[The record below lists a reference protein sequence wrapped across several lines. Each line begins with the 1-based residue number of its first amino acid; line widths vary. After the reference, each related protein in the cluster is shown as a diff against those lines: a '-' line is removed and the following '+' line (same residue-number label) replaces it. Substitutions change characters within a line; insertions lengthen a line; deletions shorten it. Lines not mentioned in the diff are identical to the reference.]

1 MKKGKIIGGA
11 LSCLMLCGLLVGCS
25 SNTDSSEDNTQST
38 TSSTVSTVSKNDF
51 EATTVPYEKGT
62 ITETEFTSKWMGLKY
77 TLSDDMY
84 MMSEEY
90 LESQSISGKVQMEM
104 QAIKDDASGDNIVIL
119 TEELSSLASIDE
131 KRYLEISKPQI
142 ETLADKVMFDEV
154 RQRIVAGETFYELP
168 YHLSMEIDGTSV
180 TLDQTFLCKKFDDR
194 MICMTLTHSG
204 ENSINNLLAGFSK
217 IS

>member
-1 MKKGKIIGGA
+1 MKKGKIIEGA

-77 TLSDDMY
+77 TLSDY
-84 MMSEEY
+84 
-90 LESQSISGKVQMEM
+90 
-104 QAIKDDASGDNIVIL
+104 ASGDNIVIL

-180 TLDQTFLCKKFDDR
+180 TLDQTFLCKKLDDR

>member
-1 MKKGKIIGGA
+1 
-11 LSCLMLCGLLVGCS
+11 
-25 SNTDSSEDNTQST
+25 
-38 TSSTVSTVSKNDF
+38 
-51 EATTVPYEKGT
+51 
-62 ITETEFTSKWMGLKY
+62 MGLKY

-180 TLDQTFLCKKFDDR
+180 TLDQTFLCKKLDDR

>member
-1 MKKGKIIGGA
+1 MKKGKIIGGV

-25 SNTDSSEDNTQST
+25 SNTDSSEGNTQST
-38 TSSTVSTVSKNDF
+38 TSSTVSTVSKNDS

-77 TLSDDMY
+77 TLPDDMY

-104 QAIKDDASGDNIVIL
+104 QAIKADDSGDNIVVL

-131 KRYLEISKPQI
+131 KRYLELSKPQI

-180 TLDQTFLCKKFDDR
+180 TLDQTFLCKKLDDR

>member
-1 MKKGKIIGGA
+1 
-11 LSCLMLCGLLVGCS
+11 
-25 SNTDSSEDNTQST
+25 
-38 TSSTVSTVSKNDF
+38 
-51 EATTVPYEKGT
+51 
-62 ITETEFTSKWMGLKY
+62 MGLKY

-104 QAIKDDASGDNIVIL
+104 QAIKDYASGDNIVIL

-180 TLDQTFLCKKFDDR
+180 TLDQTFLCKKLDDR